1 MRVAHLG
8 RTLGALPRL
17 PWSAARPLA
26 VLLMS
31 APHPPTRGAASAA
44 ASLVDI
50 LAREM
55 DREERRAKALETQRA
70 NAAKADELSR
80 FGALVTANL
89 YRIPPDAP
97 SATVEDWEDGGK
109 EVTLKFDLGTYG
121 SAREQAEAAF
131 AKARRLRRGGE
142 VTGALLEGS
151 AAASAALRAWCD
163 RAAACTDDSDAEA
176 LRAEVAATFKRRVKR
191 KAPDELLRPLSAPD
205 GEIVDP
211 SDSSAA
217 APAAPAKPKGW
228 GGRVFESPNG
238 VPILVGRNRREN
250 EQLSLKVHLGEIS
263 AALTEGFAAM
273 PSRRYLA
280 GGAQRRRLDA
290 RT

>member
-31 APHPPTRGAASAA
+31 APHPPPRGAASAA

-97 SATVEDWEDGGK
+97 SATVEDWEAGGK
-109 EVTLKFDLGTYG
+109 EVTLTFDLGTYG

-163 RAAACTDDSDAEA
+163 RAAACTGDSDAEA

-205 GEIVDP
+205 AEIVDP